1 MKLAVVAG
9 AVAALGVVAV
19 AGVGFMKRV
28 EALRDGDPTA
38 ARAEAVRRHAE
49 FLKSLDQ
56 PPPPV
61 GATARAEPPVGATAR
76 AEPEPEPEPVAPPV
90 DRTISIR
97 EMAECQIRL
106 KDRLKDPD
114 SYREHE
120 RLLGGGGWI
129 DYTATNGFGGPT
141 RAIFQCS
148 TGINV
153 AK

>member
-9 AVAALGVVAV
+9 VVAALGVVVV

-56 PPPPV
+56 PPPAV
-61 GATARAEPPVGATAR
+61 RATAR

-90 DRTISIR
+90 DRTISIQ

-106 KDRLKDPD
+106 KDRLRDPD

-120 RLLGGGGWI
+120 RLREGGGWI

-148 TGINV
+148 TGMNV